1 MRIIFFTDTL
11 RAGGKERRL
20 TELMKALKSMPDI
33 SFELVLMHKDIH
45 YKEVLELG
53 IDIHYILRKTKKDPV
68 ALYKLFKLCKKYRPD
83 ILHCWDS
90 MTAVYSVPICKLMGI
105 RLVNGMVTDSPP
117 EQSIRNTQWL
127 RARLTFP
134 FSDYIVGNSNAGL
147 KAYNA
152 PANRSVCIYNGMNFS
167 RFNNLKAKSLIR
179 EEIFG
184 SNSDSFR
191 VLGMVA
197 TFRKNKDYKT
207 LVRTAL
213 DLVHMRDNIRFLLVG
228 DGPEI
233 DNIKNMVPQE
243 DKRKIIFLGKRND
256 VESIINL
263 FDVGILLTN
272 ARVHGEGISN
282 SILEYM
288 AIGIPVIASRGG
300 GTDELVL
307 DNINGFLIESG
318 NGSQL
323 KDRILTLIENDELA
337 KELGRNGR
345 KIVKEKFD
353 ITIMK
358 NNYIS
363 LYNKLK

>member
-1 MRIIFFTDTL
+1 MKVFFFCDSL
-11 RAGGKERRL
+11 NSGGKERRL
-20 TELMKALKSMPDI
+20 TELMKTLKFSSEVD
-33 SFELVLMHKDIH
+33 FDLVLMNKEIH
-45 YKEVLELG
+45 YTEIYDLG
-53 IDIHYILRKTKKDPV
+53 LNIHFILRRTKRDPLV
-68 ALYKLFKLCKKYRPD
+68 LYKLYKLCKKYQPD

-90 MTAVYSVPICKLMGI
+90 MTAVYSVPICKILGI
-105 RLVNGMVTDSPP
+105 KLINGMITDAPP
-117 EQSIRNTQWL
+117 EQSIRNKHWL

-167 RFNNLKAKSLIR
+167 RFNNLKAKFLIR

-213 DLVHMRDNIRFLLVG
+213 DLVHMRDDIRFLLVG

-233 DNIKNMVPQE
+233 NNIKNMVPHE

-300 GTDELVL
+300 GTDELVV
-307 DNINGFLIESG
+307 DNQNGYLIESG
-318 NGSQL
+318 NEWQL
-323 KDRILTLIENDELA
+323 KDRMLALIENDELA

-353 ITIMK
+353 ITIMNK
-358 NNYIS
+358 CYVS